1 MHRYESIKKMAATAD
16 KQQHINLFRR
26 SLEQAAR
33 PETFKKLC
41 ELVAPRVLPGK
52 RNLVYVL
59 YQIDRIG
66 QLSGELLHI
75 KTLFETYY
83 DRIIIVT
90 GPINNPHV
98 NPNVFKVLGPK
109 FINVVTED
117 PIVPLIG
124 VCVGEHRT
132 LSPNLDLL
140 IWDANQL
147 WDVFR
152 KEFIQGTP
160 LATFQLPNSMR
171 LKGEAWMKQTG
182 LDPSIPTVLLHVRD
196 IRYRPD
202 LSHHG
207 HRCVDICNYRSAIMV
222 LVEKGYQVVRVG
234 DSSNKPLEDYP
245 ASVIDLPFHPLY
257 ENFLDVYFAATCV
270 FAVNQS
276 SGPSQLIR
284 GFEKPTLMVNR
295 VVDWDINAPSE
306 VLLFKH
312 YICKSTSRR
321 LTYNQI
327 LERGLGEL
335 TMDQEFEK
343 AGVLLEEN
351 SSDELKMAL
360 EEFIET
366 LEGRNK
372 YSTET
377 RDRFTEIGRKH
388 ELRIQDDIHQNDK
401 KGRKFGF
408 AYSRGNLSQ
417 RPLEVNTEF
426 LN

>member
-1 MHRYESIKKMAATAD
+1 MAVTANE
-16 KQQHINLFRR
+16 QQQINLFRR
-26 SLEQAAR
+26 SLEKAAR
-33 PETFKKLC
+33 PETFKELIK
-41 ELVAPRVLPGK
+41 LVAPRVLPGK

-59 YQIDRIG
+59 YQVDRIG

-75 KTLFETYY
+75 KTLFEKYY
-83 DRIIIVT
+83 DRIIIVS

-98 NPNVFKVLGPK
+98 NSNVFKVLGPK

-117 PIVPLIG
+117 PIIPLIG

-140 IWDANQL
+140 IWDAYQL

-196 IRYRPD
+196 IGYRPD

-207 HRCVDICNYRSAIMV
+207 HRCVDISNYRSAIMV

-234 DSSNKPLEDYP
+234 DPSNKPLEDYP
-245 ASVIDLPFHPLY
+245 DSVIDLPFHLLY
-257 ENFLDVYFAATCV
+257 DNFLDVYFAATCA

-284 GFEKPTLMVNR
+284 GFKKPTLMVNR

-312 YICKSTSRR
+312 YICKTTGRR

-366 LEGRNK
+366 FEGRNK

-377 RDRFTEIGRKH
+377 RDRFTEIGKKH
-388 ELRIQDDIHQNDK
+388 ELRIQDDFHQKDK

-417 RPLEVNTEF
+417 KPLEVYTEF

>member
-1 MHRYESIKKMAATAD
+1 MAVTANE
-16 KQQHINLFRR
+16 QQQINLFRR
-26 SLEQAAR
+26 SLEKAAR
-33 PETFKKLC
+33 PKTFKELIK
-41 ELVAPRVLPGK
+41 LVAPRVLPGK

-59 YQIDRIG
+59 YQVDRIG

-75 KTLFETYY
+75 KTLFEKYY
-83 DRIIIVT
+83 DRIIIVS

-98 NPNVFKVLGPK
+98 NSNVFTVLGPK

-117 PIVPLIG
+117 PIIPLIG
-124 VCVGEHRT
+124 VCAGEHRT

-140 IWDANQL
+140 IWDAYQL

-182 LDPSIPTVLLHVRD
+182 LDPLIPTVLLHVRD

-234 DSSNKPLEDYP
+234 DPSNKPLEDYP
-245 ASVIDLPFHPLY
+245 DSVIDLPFHLLY
-257 ENFLDVYFAATCV
+257 DNFLDVYFAATCA

-284 GFEKPTLMVNR
+284 GFKKPTLMVNR

-312 YICKSTSRR
+312 YICKTTGRR

-335 TMDQEFEK
+335 TTDQEFEK

-366 LEGRNK
+366 FEGRNK

-377 RDRFTEIGRKH
+377 RDRFTEIGKKH
-388 ELRIQDDIHQNDK
+388 ELRIQDDIQQKDK

-417 RPLEVNTEF
+417 RPLDVNTEF

>member
-1 MHRYESIKKMAATAD
+1 LHRYESIKNMAATAN

-26 SLEQAAR
+26 SLEKAAR
-33 PETFKKLC
+33 PETFAELVK
-41 ELVAPRVLPGK
+41 LVAPRVLPGK

-59 YQIDRIG
+59 YQVDRIG

-75 KTLFETYY
+75 KTLFERYY

-90 GPINNPHV
+90 GPINKPHV
-98 NPNVFKVLGPK
+98 NANVFKVLGPK
-109 FINVVTED
+109 FINVVTD
-117 PIVPLIG
+117 NPIIPLIG
-124 VCVGEHRT
+124 VCVGKHHPV
-132 LSPNLDLL
+132 SPNLDLL
-140 IWDANQL
+140 IWDAHQL
-147 WDVFR
+147 WDLFR

-160 LATFQLPNSMR
+160 QASFHLPNSMR
-171 LKGEAWMKQTG
+171 LKGETWMAQAG
-182 LDPSIPTVLLHVRD
+182 LDPSTPTVLLHVRD
-196 IRYRPD
+196 IGYRPD

-207 HRCVDICNYRSAIMV
+207 HRCVDICNYRSLILT

-234 DSSNKPLEDYP
+234 DPSNKPLVGYP
-245 ASVIDLPFHPLY
+245 TTVIDLPFHPLY
-257 ENFLDVYFAATCV
+257 DSFLDVYFAATCV
-270 FAVNQS
+270 FAVNQA
-276 SGPSQLIR
+276 SGPAQLIR
-284 GFEKPTLMVNR
+284 AFQRPSLMVNR
-295 VVDWDINAPSE
+295 VIDWDINPPLE
-306 VLLFKH
+306 VLLFKN
-312 YICKSTSRR
+312 YICKSTGRT

-343 AGVLLEEN
+343 AGVLLQEN
-351 SSDELKMAL
+351 SPDELKVAL

-377 RDRFTEIGRKH
+377 RDRFTEIGRNH
-388 ELRIQDDIHQNDK
+388 EIRIEGDINGNDR

-408 AYSRGNLSQ
+408 AYLKGNLSQ
-417 RPLEVNTEF
+417 RPLEVNANF

>member
-1 MHRYESIKKMAATAD
+1 MAATAN
-16 KQQHINLFRR
+16 KQQHINFFKR
-26 SLEQAAR
+26 SLEKAAR
-33 PETFKKLC
+33 PETFTKLIN
-41 ELVAPRVLPGK
+41 LVAPRVLPGK
-52 RNLVYVL
+52 KNLIYVL
-59 YQIDRIG
+59 YQVDRIG
-66 QLSGELLHI
+66 QLSGELLHV
-75 KTLFETYY
+75 KTLFEKYY

-90 GPINNPHV
+90 GPIHNPHV
-98 NPNVFKVLGPK
+98 NPHVFKVLGPK

-117 PIVPLIG
+117 PIIPLIG
-124 VCVGEHRT
+124 VCVGQHRT

-140 IWDANQL
+140 IWDAHQL
-147 WDVFR
+147 WDIFR
-152 KEFIQGTP
+152 KRFIEGTP
-160 LATFQLPNSMR
+160 LASFQLPNSMK
-171 LKGEAWMKQTG
+171 LKGEAWMRQTG
-182 LDPSIPTVLLHVRD
+182 LDPSTPTVLLHVRD
-196 IRYRPD
+196 IGYRPD

-207 HRCVDICNYRSAIMV
+207 HRCADVCNYRSAILV
-222 LVEKGYQVVRVG
+222 LVENGYQVVRIG

-257 ENFLDVYFAATCV
+257 DKFLDVYFAATCV

-295 VVDWDINAPSE
+295 VVDWDINAPPE

-335 TMDQEFEK
+335 TMDDEFEK

>member
-1 MHRYESIKKMAATAD
+1 MTATAD

-117 PIVPLIG
+117 PIIPLIG
-124 VCVGEHRT
+124 VCAGEHRT

-140 IWDANQL
+140 IWDAYQL

-182 LDPSIPTVLLHVRD
+182 LDPSIPTVLL
-196 IRYRPD
+196 
-202 LSHHG
+202 LS
-207 HRCVDICNYRSAIMV
+207 
-222 LVEKGYQVVRVG
+222 
-234 DSSNKPLEDYP
+234 
-245 ASVIDLPFHPLY
+245 
-257 ENFLDVYFAATCV
+257 
-270 FAVNQS
+270 
-276 SGPSQLIR
+276 LIH
-284 GFEKPTLMVNR
+284 
-295 VVDWDINAPSE
+295 I
-306 VLLFKH
+306 
-312 YICKSTSRR
+312 
-321 LTYNQI
+321 
-327 LERGLGEL
+327 
-335 TMDQEFEK
+335 
-343 AGVLLEEN
+343 
-351 SSDELKMAL
+351 
-360 EEFIET
+360 
-366 LEGRNK
+366 
-372 YSTET
+372 
-377 RDRFTEIGRKH
+377 
-388 ELRIQDDIHQNDK
+388 
-401 KGRKFGF
+401 
-408 AYSRGNLSQ
+408 
-417 RPLEVNTEF
+417 
-426 LN
+426 

>member
-1 MHRYESIKKMAATAD
+1 MAVTANE
-16 KQQHINLFRR
+16 QQQINLFRR
-26 SLEQAAR
+26 SLEKAAR
-33 PETFKKLC
+33 PETFKELIK
-41 ELVAPRVLPGK
+41 LVAPRVLPGK

-59 YQIDRIG
+59 YQVDRIG

-75 KTLFETYY
+75 KTLFEKYY

-90 GPINNPHV
+90 GPIDNPHV

-117 PIVPLIG
+117 PIIPLIG

-140 IWDANQL
+140 IWDAYQL

-234 DSSNKPLEDYP
+234 DPSNKPLEDYP
-245 ASVIDLPFHPLY
+245 DSVIDLPFHLLY
-257 ENFLDVYFAATCV
+257 DNFLDVYFAATCA

-276 SGPSQLIR
+276 SGPSPLIR

-295 VVDWDINAPSE
+295 VVDWDINAPPE

-312 YICKSTSRR
+312 YICKTTGRR

-366 LEGRNK
+366 FEGRNK
-372 YSTET
+372 YSIKT
-377 RDRFTEIGRKH
+377 RERFTEIGRKH
-388 ELRIQDDIHQNDK
+388 ERRIQDDIHRNDK

-417 RPLEVNTEF
+417 KPLEVNTEF

>member
-1 MHRYESIKKMAATAD
+1 MAATAN
-16 KQQHINLFRR
+16 KQQHINFFKR
-26 SLEQAAR
+26 SLEKAAR
-33 PETFKKLC
+33 PETFTKLIN
-41 ELVAPRVLPGK
+41 LVAPRVLPGK
-52 RNLVYVL
+52 KNLIYVL
-59 YQIDRIG
+59 YQVDRIG
-66 QLSGELLHI
+66 QLSGELLHV
-75 KTLFETYY
+75 KTLFEKYY

-90 GPINNPHV
+90 GPIHNPHV
-98 NPNVFKVLGPK
+98 NPHVFKVLGPK

-117 PIVPLIG
+117 PIIPLIG
-124 VCVGEHRT
+124 VCVGQHRT

-140 IWDANQL
+140 IWDAHQL
-147 WDVFR
+147 WDIFR
-152 KEFIQGTP
+152 KRFIEGTP
-160 LATFQLPNSMR
+160 LASFQLPNSMK
-171 LKGEAWMKQTG
+171 LKGEAWMRQTG
-182 LDPSIPTVLLHVRD
+182 LDPSTPTVLLHVRD
-196 IRYRPD
+196 IGYRPD

-207 HRCVDICNYRSAIMV
+207 HRCADVCNYRSAILV
-222 LVEKGYQVVRVG
+222 LVENGYQVVRIG

-295 VVDWDINAPSE
+295 VVDWDINAPPE

-335 TMDQEFEK
+335 TMDDEFEK